1 MDEIPLYE
9 DVRSRFLLNSSKAFT
24 YLATAA
30 LIWIIFFLIYIPTS
44 VGVIIVGYFNTAQI
58 ISLIALLGILML
70 LYRAFHYYIATCNA
84 LGMMITLARA
94 HDKTYD
100 EFENYSEIVIYSLYI
115 LSVIIAYIFLWQLI
129 SVAIGTLSGVVLTIV
144 IFWILWMIV
153 KIVMRFD
160 RIEKLKVEL
169 GT

>member
-9 DVRSRFLLNSSKAFT
+9 DVRSKFFLNSSKAFT
-24 YLATAA
+24 YVATAA

-44 VGVIIVGYFNTAQI
+44 VGVTIIGYFNATQI

-70 LYRAFHYYIATCNA
+70 LYRAFHYYVATCNT
-84 LGMMITLARA
+84 LGIMITLARL

-100 EFENYSEIVIYSLYI
+100 GFQNYSEIVIYAFYI
-115 LSVIIAYIFLWQLI
+115 LSVIIAYIFLWPLI
-129 SVAIGTLSGVVLTIV
+129 SVAIGTLNGVVLTIV

-160 RIEKLKVEL
+160 RIEKLKVER
-169 GT
+169 GS